1 MRTFLYFQHILWELQ
16 NCSIALNLNKLSR
29 SWPIHGARHPD
40 FFLTAYCRYIHKMGM
55 PNRILLIDSYDS
67 YTFNLQELVARVTGA
82 QVVTI
87 HNDSIDAEEFV
98 TRCLP
103 QFDAVVVGPGPGTPR
118 NAADVGILNAL
129 WALPDKDLVPVFG
142 VCLGFQS
149 MAYASGGDIERL
161 RTVKHGQPSSI
172 SFDPSEKLFEGLPQ
186 DFKSVR
192 YNSLYVSPTSV
203 MEDFQIIAT
212 TRDAEEPTV
221 AIPMAGKH
229 KTKPFYGV
237 QYHPESICSEYGAE
251 LFKNFW
257 ILAREWSEVNGRK
270 PANDVNY
277 FQHLLSRSSVQPS
290 PLNDSL
296 GEIDDDCSFHYKEFR
311 IEGAS
316 FPVVKFCELLP
327 TQFAL
332 LHSGRG
338 PGRWTII
345 GCVDSDTTI
354 LKHYNDSSR
363 NDILFVG
370 KHGAEPEKV
379 QITNP
384 RGLWGELSAFMAP
397 SIKKYKNASKKMGRY
412 TPFAGGLLGY
422 FSYEESC
429 AEIPD
434 LADHVKPTGAPDTCL
449 ADVKTS
455 IIVDN
460 VDNTVLVV
468 SLTEDSKLF
477 DQLLKLV
484 TSDELNGIVEIPLL
498 PPTTSID
505 FPDKATYVEKIKS
518 CQELLHA
525 GESYELCLCGQTR
538 IDFGQPINPWDLY
551 KVLLHRNPAPHSCYL
566 SFDEST
572 LVGASPERFMSWRS
586 DGQCEFRPIKGTVK
600 KAEGITKD
608 IAQRVFDGPKE
619 RGENLMIVDLIRHDL
634 NSILENVEVT
644 RLMTM
649 EEYESVYQLVSVITG
664 KLHGNYKGIDVLA
677 YSLPPGSMTGAP
689 KFRSVQL
696 LRGLEDYKPRG
707 IYSGVSGYWSVTD
720 EGDWSV
726 VIRSAMSYAIDKEYC
741 SVWRIGA
748 GGAITVL
755 SDPEEE
761 WEEMQV
767 KLESALRAFGN

>member
-1 MRTFLYFQHILWELQ
+1 
-16 NCSIALNLNKLSR
+16 
-29 SWPIHGARHPD
+29 
-40 FFLTAYCRYIHKMGM
+40 MGKTS
-55 PNRILLIDSYDS
+55 RILLVDSYDS

-87 HNDSIDAEEFV
+87 HNDSIDAEELV
-98 TRCLP
+98 SKCLP
-103 QFDAVVVGPGPGTPR
+103 QFDAVVVGPGPGTPE
-118 NAADVGILNAL
+118 NAADVGILNTL
-129 WALPDKDLVPVFG
+129 WALSEKDLLPIFG

-149 MAYASGGDIERL
+149 MAYASGGEIERL

-172 SFDPSEKLFEGLPQ
+172 SFDSSEKLFNGLPQ
-186 DFKSVR
+186 GFQSVR
-192 YNSLYVSPTSV
+192 YNSLYVTPSSD
-203 MEDFQIIAT
+203 MKDFQIIAT

-229 KTKPFYGV
+229 RLKPFYGV

-251 LFKNFW
+251 VVKNFW
-257 ILAREWSEVNGRK
+257 NLAQEWSSSRRRQCT
-270 PANDVNY
+270 NDAIY

-290 PLNDSL
+290 PLNGNPGAST
-296 GEIDDDCSFHYKEFR
+296 DDLLLNYKEISFN
-311 IEGAS
+311 EKM

-327 TQFAL
+327 THFAL
-332 LHSGRG
+332 LHSGRD

-345 GCVDSDTTI
+345 GCIHSNTTV
-354 LKHYNDSSR
+354 LKHYTDGAR
-363 NDILFVG
+363 NEKLFVG
-370 KHGAEPEKV
+370 KYGAIPEVV
-379 QITNP
+379 QISSP
-384 RGLWGELSAFMAP
+384 RGLWGELSDFMAP
-397 SIKKYKNASKKMGRY
+397 CIRKYKNISEKIGRY
-412 TPFAGGLLGY
+412 TPFAGGLMGY

-429 AEIPD
+429 ADIPD
-434 LADHVKPTGAPDTCL
+434 ITDHVKPTGAPDTCL
-449 ADVKTS
+449 ADIKTS
-455 IIVDN
+455 IVIDN
-460 VDNTVLVV
+460 VENTALII
-468 SLTEDSKLF
+468 SLEEDTKLF
-477 DQLLKLV
+477 NQLVRLV
-484 TSDELNGIVEIPLL
+484 ESDELNGEVGTPVL
-498 PPTTSID
+498 PPTISID
-505 FPDKATYVEKIKS
+505 FPDRSKYIEKIKS

-551 KVLLHRNPAPHSCYL
+551 KVLLQKNPAPHSCYF

-572 LVGASPERFMSWRS
+572 LVGASPERFMSWRG
-586 DGQCEFRPIKGTVK
+586 DGECEFRPIKGTVK
-600 KAEGITKD
+600 KAPGITRQ
-608 IAQRVFDGPKE
+608 IAQEIFDGPKE

-634 NSILENVEVT
+634 NSILKNVEVT
-644 RLMTM
+644 KLMTM

-664 KLHGNYKGIDVLA
+664 QLHGDYKGIDVLA

-696 LRGLEDYKPRG
+696 LRGLEDQKPRG

-726 VIRSAMSYAIDKEYC
+726 VIRSAMSYATDKEYC
-741 SVWRIGA
+741 SIWRIGA

-755 SDPEEE
+755 SDPAEE